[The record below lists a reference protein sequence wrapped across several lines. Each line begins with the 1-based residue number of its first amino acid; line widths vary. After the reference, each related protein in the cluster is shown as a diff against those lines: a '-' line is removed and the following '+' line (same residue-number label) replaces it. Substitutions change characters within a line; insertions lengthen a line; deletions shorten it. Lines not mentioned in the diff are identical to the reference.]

1 MKFDRSIKPSPSSEI
16 SFRMPLQS
24 KFSLNNEL
32 DIYYVK
38 KNDLPIVRLNVII
51 NAGSKFDPDKKKGTS
66 NLFSMCIDEGAGKFN
81 ALELSEQFDLLGA
94 HFSLNCHNDTI
105 QITLQTLKE
114 NFRAALDL
122 LGMILT
128 KPQLAGKDFEREKSK
143 IQTRLK
149 QLSDDPD
156 YLANT
161 AFESLLFGKSHPYSF
176 PVLGL
181 DDNIANINNDDIK
194 FYYNKFILPNN
205 SFITAVGDIT
215 ERELKENLNEKI
227 SIWKKGNVDFRVEA
241 KRSPDTKTVYIVN
254 KKDSVQTELRVGH
267 QSTGRKSKD
276 YFSKYLLNTILGGQF
291 TSRINLNLREKHG
304 YTYGAGSSFNYYK
317 DDAYFCV
324 STSVGIENT
333 ANALNEI
340 FYELNKIRKG
350 VTEEELSF
358 AKSSIIRKFPLNFET
373 FRQVASHIIG
383 RVIYDLPDNYFE
395 KYIQNIN
402 AVTIDEVN
410 NAAKE
415 NIFVDSEMTVLVGD
429 KDKLLE
435 QLKDDNFGEIKVV
448 N

>member
-1 MKFDRSIKPSPSSEI
+1 MKYDRSIKPSSSSEI
-16 SFRMPLQS
+16 SFRMPSQS

-32 DIYYVK
+32 DVYFVK
-38 KNDLPIVRLNVII
+38 KNDLPIVRINFII
-51 NAGSKFDPDKKKGTS
+51 NAGSKFDPGDKKGTS
-66 NLFSMCIDEGAGKFN
+66 NLLTMCIDEGAGEYN

-94 HFSLNCHNDTI
+94 HFSINCNNDTI

-114 NFRAALDL
+114 NFREALDL
-122 LGMILT
+122 LGKILT
-128 KPQLAGKDFEREKSK
+128 KPHLAETEFEREKSK

-161 AFESLLFGKSHPYSF
+161 AFESLLFGDSHPYSF

-181 DDNIANINNDDIK
+181 YDNIANINNDEMK
-194 FYYNKFILPNN
+194 SYYSKFILPNN
-205 SFITAVGDIT
+205 SFIIAVGDIT
-215 ERELKENLNEKI
+215 EKELNENLIEKF
-227 SIWKKGNVDFRVEA
+227 SDWQKGNTDFQVGTTS
-241 KRSPDTKTVYIVN
+241 SPDKKTVYIVN
-254 KKDSVQTELRVGH
+254 KKDSVQTEIRVGH
-267 QSTGRKSKD
+267 HSTGKKSLD
-276 YFSKYLLNTILGGQF
+276 YFSKHLLNTILGGQF

-340 FYELNKIRKG
+340 FYELTNIRKG
-350 VTEEELSF
+350 VTEEELFF

-373 FRQVASHIIG
+373 YRQVASHIIG
-383 RVIYDLPDNYFE
+383 RVIYDLPDDYFE
-395 KYIQNIN
+395 KYIENIN

-410 NAAKE
+410 LAATE
-415 NIFVDSEMTVLVGD
+415 NIFADSEMTVLVGA

-435 QLKDDNFGEIKVV
+435 QLKDDNIGEIKVV
-448 N
+448 D

>member
-1 MKFDRSIKPSPSSEI
+1 MPS
-16 SFRMPLQS
+16 QS

-32 DIYYVK
+32 DVYFVK

-51 NAGSKFDPDKKKGTS
+51 NAGSKFDPGNKKGTS
-66 NLFSMCIDEGAGKFN
+66 NLLTMCIDEGAGKYN

-94 HFSLNCHNDTI
+94 HFSLNCNNDTI

-122 LGMILT
+122 LGRILT
-128 KPQLAGKDFEREKSK
+128 KPHLTEKDFEREKSK

-181 DDNIANINNDDIK
+181 DDNIANINNDEIK
-194 FYYNKFILPNN
+194 SYYSKFILPNN
-205 SFITAVGDIT
+205 SFIIAVGDIT
-215 ERELKENLNEKI
+215 EKELNENLNEKF
-227 SIWKKGNVDFRVEA
+227 SDWEKGNADFQVGSTY
-241 KRSPDTKTVYIVN
+241 SPDKKTVYIVN
-254 KKDSVQTELRVGH
+254 KKDSVQTEIRVGH
-267 QSTGRKSKD
+267 HSTGKKSKD
-276 YFSKYLLNTILGGQF
+276 YYSKHLLNIVLGGQF

-317 DDAYFCV
+317 DDAYFGV

-333 ANALNEI
+333 CNALNEI
-340 FYELNKIRKG
+340 FYELNNIRNG

-358 AKSSIIRKFPLNFET
+358 AKSSITRKFSLNFET

-383 RVIYDLPDNYFE
+383 RVIYDLPDDYFE
-395 KYIQNIN
+395 EYIENIN
-402 AVTIDEVN
+402 TVTINEVN
-410 NAAKE
+410 IAATKNILPDNAM
-415 NIFVDSEMTVLVGD
+415 IVLVGD

-435 QLKDDNFGEIKVV
+435 QLKDDDIGEIKVV
-448 N
+448 D

>member
-1 MKFDRSIKPSPSSEI
+1 MPS
-16 SFRMPLQS
+16 QS

-32 DIYYVK
+32 DIYFVK

-51 NAGSKFDPDKKKGTS
+51 NAGSKFDPLNKKGTS
-66 NLFSMCIDEGAGKFN
+66 NLLTMCIDEGAGKYN

-94 HFSLNCHNDTI
+94 HFSLNCNNDTI

-122 LGMILT
+122 LGKILT
-128 KPQLAGKDFEREKSK
+128 KPHLTEKEFEREKSK

-161 AFESLLFGKSHPYSF
+161 AFESLLFGDKHPYSF

-181 DDNIANINNDDIK
+181 DDNIANISNDDIK
-194 FYYNKFILPNN
+194 SFYKKYILPNN
-205 SFITAVGDIT
+205 SFIIAVGDIT
-215 ERELKENLNEKI
+215 ETELKENLNEKI
-227 SIWKKGNVDFRVEA
+227 SVWEKGNADFQVGTA
-241 KRSPDTKTVYIVN
+241 SSPDNKTVYIVN
-254 KKDSVQTELRVGH
+254 KKDSVQTEIRIGH
-267 QSTGRKSKD
+267 HSTGKKSKD
-276 YFSKYLLNTILGGQF
+276 YFSKHLLNTILGGQF

-317 DDAYFCV
+317 DDAYFGV

-333 ANALNEI
+333 AKALNEI
-340 FYELNKIRKG
+340 YYELNNIHCG

-383 RVIYDLPDNYFE
+383 KVIYDLPDDYFD
-395 KYIQNIN
+395 KYIENIKS
-402 AVTIDEVN
+402 VTIDEVN
-410 NAAKE
+410 KAATD
-415 NIFVDSEMTVLVGD
+415 NIFSNSEMTVLVGD

-435 QLKDDNFGEIKVV
+435 QLKDNNFGEINVV

>member
-1 MKFDRSIKPSPSSEI
+1 MKYDRSVKPSPSNEI
-16 SFRMPLQS
+16 SFRMPSQS

-32 DIYYVK
+32 DVYFVK

-51 NAGSKFDPDKKKGTS
+51 NAGSKFDPGNKKGTS
-66 NLFSMCIDEGAGKFN
+66 NLLTMCIDEGAGKYN

-94 HFSLNCHNDTI
+94 HFSLNCNNDTI

-122 LGMILT
+122 LGDILT
-128 KPQLAGKDFEREKSK
+128 KPHLAEKDFKREKSK
-143 IQTRLK
+143 IKTQLK

-161 AFESLLFGKSHPYSF
+161 AFESLLFGESHPYSF

-181 DDNIANINNDDIK
+181 DDNIANINNDEIK
-194 FYYNKFILPNN
+194 SYYSKFILPNN
-205 SFITAVGDIT
+205 SFIIAVGDIT
-215 ERELKENLNEKI
+215 KEELKENLNEKI
-227 SIWKKGNVDFRVEA
+227 SVWEKGNVDFQVGTA
-241 KRSPDTKTVYIVN
+241 GSPDKKTVYIVN
-254 KKDSVQTELRVGH
+254 KKDSVQTEIRVGH
-267 QSTGRKSKD
+267 HSTGKKSKD
-276 YFSKYLLNTILGGQF
+276 YFSKHLLNTILGGQF

-317 DDAYFCV
+317 EDAYFGV

-333 ANALNEI
+333 TNALNEI
-340 FYELNKIRKG
+340 FYELHNIRNG

-358 AKSSIIRKFPLNFET
+358 AKSSITRKFPLNFET

-383 RVIYDLPDNYFE
+383 RVIYDLPEDYFE
-395 KYIQNIN
+395 KYIENIT

-410 NAAKE
+410 KAAKE
-415 NIFVDSEMTVLVGD
+415 NIVADSAMTVLVGD
-429 KDKLLE
+429 KDKLLK
-435 QLKDDNFGEIKVV
+435 QLKDENFGEIKVV
-448 N
+448 E